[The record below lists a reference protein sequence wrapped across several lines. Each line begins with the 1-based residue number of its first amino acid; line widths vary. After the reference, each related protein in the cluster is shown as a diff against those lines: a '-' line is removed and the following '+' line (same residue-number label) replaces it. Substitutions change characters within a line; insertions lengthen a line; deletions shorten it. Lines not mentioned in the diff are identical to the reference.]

1 MSEIPFFTTR
11 AAFAMRVSQLSSLL
25 YQQMERCLV
34 SRGLRLR
41 GYTTSIVQTL
51 HHAGPQSIT
60 ELAGSLQLSHQLA
73 SQRVRWL
80 VGEGFVTI
88 DRGAEARRRRLV
100 TLPPDGPAEAENL
113 QACPPVLDPASAA
126 LVRSHRLLCCFTCV
140 LFVEFRHIGFINI
153 SSVEGK
159 QANKVNVSHYITF
172 KHAINGFTKAVA
184 FENGENGITS
194 NAISPGAVETDLMTE
209 VGPSAA
215 DSMGITYNEFKENY
229 AREAAIKRL
238 NTVEE
243 VAGMALFLCSD
254 LGAGITGAILPVDG
268 GTAL

>member
-80 VGEGFVTI
+80 VGEGFATI
-88 DRGAEARRRRLV
+88 ERGAQDRRRRIV
-100 TLPPDGPAEAENL
+100 TLTADGSAEAEKL
-113 QACPPVLDPASAA
+113 QGFLPVLEAAYTDLFDEIGLDVDRAVLDATAA
-126 LVRSHRLLCCFTCV
+126 LADRPL
-140 LFVEFRHIGFINI
+140 
-153 SSVEGK
+153 
-159 QANKVNVSHYITF
+159 
-172 KHAINGFTKAVA
+172 AIRCDT
-184 FENGENGITS
+184 
-194 NAISPGAVETDLMTE
+194 
-209 VGPSAA
+209 
-215 DSMGITYNEFKENY
+215 
-229 AREAAIKRL
+229 
-238 NTVEE
+238 
-243 VAGMALFLCSD
+243 
-254 LGAGITGAILPVDG
+254 
-268 GTAL
+268 